1 MDQKAAQIN
10 KAVRARRG
18 DKSGARLG
26 LCRWYFGLCA
36 GRGARRDQRPAAE
49 QDTVEVHASTS
60 FGDIT
65 IHRSVATGERRVA
78 S

>member
-26 LCRWYFGLCA
+26 LCRWHFGLCLG
-36 GRGARRDQRPAAE
+36 GRALLIQRPGAE
-49 QDTVEVHASTS
+49 QGT
-60 FGDIT
+60 GDDGCGP
-65 IHRSVATGERRVA
+65 SP
-78 S
+78 